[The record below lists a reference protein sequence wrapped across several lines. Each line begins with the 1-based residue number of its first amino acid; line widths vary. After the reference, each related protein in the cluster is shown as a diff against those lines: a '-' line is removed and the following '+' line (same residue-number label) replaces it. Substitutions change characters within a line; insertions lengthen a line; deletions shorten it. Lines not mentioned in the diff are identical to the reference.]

1 MVGIDFRFFAF
12 SHCRDVVAAVR
23 RTGGFGALGD
33 SPEQLKIEL
42 DWIDAHVDGKPYGD
56 RAWKLRPTAARSQPT
71 SWSPRSSKL
80 SSRSDP
86 SPSRPPAASSPVV
99 KERLL
104 AARSG
109 DTMRSRALSGK
120 PARQLKSAWSQA
132 WESTQSPGCL
142 PMPFEA
148 LLSEASQALA
158 LRSVEA
164 GNSQASKLLT
174 EGGGQGVGML
184 NTIKSAGAAVQEFK
198 QDFADSVER
207 LQTIVG

>member
-1 MVGIDFRFFAF
+1 VEAAAHCGEISTNVLVTEVVQVIQSIRPVPVPAAGGIIAGRQMPAAMTLGAQGVWSGSVWLPTMD
-12 SHCRDVVAAVR
+12 SDVV
-23 RTGGFGALGD
+23 
-33 SPEQLKIEL
+33 
-42 DWIDAHVDGKPYGD
+42 
-56 RAWKLRPTAARSQPT
+56 
-71 SWSPRSSKL
+71 
-80 SSRSDP
+80 
-86 SPSRPPAASSPVV
+86 PVV